1 MKLRSLNF
9 ASTSRSVNLI
19 CNSVRVALLF
29 LYSLRKRRKD
39 SLFFLLLDVV
49 EWTMISLSLSLCA
62 PLLLLP
68 HRR

>member
-39 SLFFLLLDVV
+39 SLFFLLLNVV
-49 EWTMISLSLSLCA
+49 EWTMISLSLCA

-68 HRR
+68 HPR